1 MISKYSKCIYDY
13 NEDVLSRIALMKKLS
28 KVSPIFPKFHFE
40 IQEKTI
46 RQYSEPIKSCKWPEE
61 KTILK
66 KLWIEFK
73 NEISNLHKQDYVHG
87 DILKKNIV
95 FDGLR
100 LRLIDHELS
109 LVIGNELRVTHPWVA
124 IEDLINR
131 AVSRKTDLICIKAT
145 ELRLFDYDRYIKFR
159 ILQTELVSNYSKTIE
174 PSSKHYKI
182 VQ

>member
-73 NEISNLHKQDYVHG
+73 NEIYNMHKYGYVHG
-87 DILKKNIV
+87 DILRKNIL
-95 FDGLR
+95 FDGCR

-109 LVIGNELRVTHPWVA
+109 LVNKKELRVTFPWVA
-124 IEDLINR
+124 PEDLIQKN
-131 AVSRKTDLICIKAT
+131 VSQKTDLICIEAMG
-145 ELRLFDYDRYIKFR
+145 LRLFDYEKYKKFR
-159 ILQTELVSNYSKTIE
+159 VFQTELITTGIKSTNILN
-174 PSSKHYKI
+174 
-182 VQ
+182 

>member
-73 NEISNLHKQDYVHG
+73 NEIYNMHKYGYVHG
-87 DILKKNIV
+87 DILRKNIL
-95 FDGLR
+95 FDGCR

-109 LVIGNELRVTHPWVA
+109 LVIGKELRVTFPWVA
-124 IEDLINR
+124 PEDLIQKN
-131 AVSRKTDLICIKAT
+131 VTQKTDLICIEAMG
-145 ELRLFDYDRYIKFR
+145 LRLFDYEKHKKFR
-159 ILQTELVSNYSKTIE
+159 VFQTELITTGIKSTN
-174 PSSKHYKI
+174 
-182 VQ
+182 

>member
-13 NEDVLSRIALMKKLS
+13 NEDVLSRIALMKQLS

-46 RQYSEPIKSCKWPEE
+46 RQYSEPVKSCKWPEE

-73 NEISNLHKQDYVHG
+73 NEIYNMHKYGYVHG
-87 DILKKNIV
+87 DILRKNIL
-95 FDGLR
+95 FDGCR

-109 LVIGNELRVTHPWVA
+109 LVIGKELRVTFPWVA
-124 IEDLINR
+124 QEDLIQRN
-131 AVSRKTDLICIKAT
+131 VSQKTDLICIEAMG
-145 ELRLFDYDRYIKFR
+145 LRLFDYEKYKKFR
-159 ILQTELVSNYSKTIE
+159 VFQTELITTGIKSTN
-174 PSSKHYKI
+174 
-182 VQ
+182 

>member
-46 RQYSEPIKSCKWPEE
+46 RQYSEPIKSFKWPEE

-73 NEISNLHKQDYVHG
+73 NEIYNMHKYGYVHG
-87 DILKKNIV
+87 DILRKNIL
-95 FDGLR
+95 FDGCR

-109 LVIGNELRVTHPWVA
+109 LVIGKELRVTFPWVA
-124 IEDLINR
+124 PEDLIQKN
-131 AVSRKTDLICIKAT
+131 VSQKTDLICIEAMG
-145 ELRLFDYDRYIKFR
+145 LRLFDYEKYKKFR
-159 ILQTELVSNYSKTIE
+159 VFQTELITTGIKSTNILN
-174 PSSKHYKI
+174 
-182 VQ
+182 

>member
-73 NEISNLHKQDYVHG
+73 NEIYNMHKYGYVHG
-87 DILKKNIV
+87 DILRKNIL
-95 FDGLR
+95 FDGCR

-109 LVIGNELRVTHPWVA
+109 LVIGKELRVTFPWVA
-124 IEDLINR
+124 QEDLIQRN
-131 AVSRKTDLICIKAT
+131 VTQKTDLICIEAMG
-145 ELRLFDYDRYIKFR
+145 LRLFDYEKYKKFR
-159 ILQTELVSNYSKTIE
+159 VFQTELITTGIKSTN
-174 PSSKHYKI
+174 
-182 VQ
+182 

>member
-46 RQYSEPIKSCKWPEE
+46 RQYSEPIKSFKWPEE

-73 NEISNLHKQDYVHG
+73 NEIYNMHKYGYVHG
-87 DILKKNIV
+87 DILRKNIL
-95 FDGLR
+95 FDGCR

-109 LVIGNELRVTHPWVA
+109 LVNKKELRVTFPWVA
-124 IEDLINR
+124 PEDLIQKN
-131 AVSRKTDLICIKAT
+131 VSQKTDLICIEAMG
-145 ELRLFDYDRYIKFR
+145 LRLFDYEKYKKFR
-159 ILQTELVSNYSKTIE
+159 VFQTELITTGIKSTN
-174 PSSKHYKI
+174 
-182 VQ
+182 

>member
-46 RQYSEPIKSCKWPEE
+46 RQYSEPIKSFKWPEE

-73 NEISNLHKQDYVHG
+73 NEIYNMHKYGYVHG
-87 DILKKNIV
+87 DILRKNIL
-95 FDGLR
+95 FDGCR

-109 LVIGNELRVTHPWVA
+109 LVIGKELRVTFPWVA
-124 IEDLINR
+124 PEDLIQKN
-131 AVSRKTDLICIKAT
+131 VTQKTDLICIEAMG
-145 ELRLFDYDRYIKFR
+145 LRLFDYEKYKKFR
-159 ILQTELVSNYSKTIE
+159 VFQTELITTGIKSTN
-174 PSSKHYKI
+174 
-182 VQ
+182 

>member
-73 NEISNLHKQDYVHG
+73 NEIYNMHKYGYVHG
-87 DILKKNIV
+87 DILRKNIL
-95 FDGLR
+95 FDGCR

-109 LVIGNELRVTHPWVA
+109 LVIGKELRVTFPWVA
-124 IEDLINR
+124 PEDLIQKN
-131 AVSRKTDLICIKAT
+131 VSQKTDLICIEAMG
-145 ELRLFDYDRYIKFR
+145 LRLFDYEKYKKFR
-159 ILQTELVSNYSKTIE
+159 VFQTELITTGIKSTN
-174 PSSKHYKI
+174 
-182 VQ
+182 